1 MSLRWCYWTEEHFTT
16 CRFGLFDVWLMLSLR
31 LFYTFTHQHI
41 LQNTAD
47 CSHTYLNGMKDTECA
62 ACWLDYCTQ
71 EHDLCPD
78 VILTRN
84 YAPNHTTSWCCLW
97 TFGGFMVLGNNKL
110 LNWAGNDRTCIHSKL
125 TVLLGNTPQLYFMH
139 KNLVWTWII
148 LTIVIIH
155 YNTCLF
161 LFIAFKS
168 MVFYNTWWTAC
179 HLS

>member
-1 MSLRWCYWTEEHFTT
+1 MMLLNWGALHYLSFWIIWCLIDAFLKTLLHIYTSAHSSKHCWLFT
-16 CRFGLFDVWLMLSLR
+16 
-31 LFYTFTHQHI
+31 
-41 LQNTAD
+41 
-47 CSHTYLNGMKDTECA
+47 HTYLNGMKDTECA

-139 KNLVWTWII
+139 KNLVWAWII
-148 LTIVIIH
+148 LTTVIIH
-155 YNTCLF
+155 YNTYLF
-161 LFIAFKS
+161 VVIAFKS